1 MASNE
6 TKKHQDIESI
16 VPVQSV
22 SHGNISPVDDTHN
35 SKHGLFRPS
44 TDGMRTT
51 KRGLKSR
58 HVQLMAIGGSIGTAL
73 FVGIGNSLSR
83 AGPLS
88 LLLGYIFW
96 GLGFIWPCNL
106 YTAEMVA
113 YLPIKGQIFELA
125 SRYVDPAV
133 GFALG
138 WTYFF
143 GGSMLVC
150 VEHAAV
156 AAVIQYWNTDINP
169 AVWISISIVVCY
181 TLNVAA
187 VQWYGESEFIMAST
201 KIILLAGLIMLTFI
215 TMVGGNPQHDVYGF
229 RYWTGGLAMH
239 PYYAAGVAGNFLG
252 WWSCVR
258 YAAFTI
264 AGPDL
269 ITMAAG
275 EMEDPRKTIP
285 RVARLVFYRLVGFY
299 IVGVLAVGII
309 CSSRDTGLLGAIED
323 GGSGAGA
330 SPWVIGIQNLGIT
343 GLPSLI
349 NAVIML
355 SGLSCGN
362 AYLYSTSRTLYSLAQ
377 DGQAP
382 KFLLKCTKAGVPIYC
397 VSIVTLLGCLT
408 YLSASAGA
416 VTVFFWFVNLTTI
429 AFVAVYTTYLFVW
442 TRWYAALKAQG
453 ISRDA
458 LPYKAPFAP
467 YGAWFGVAAGC
478 TCMFFIGFDVFSP
491 WSTEGFVTYYFGLVY
506 GLVMFVF
513 WKVYKKTKWVV
524 PAEADLVTGKAEV
537 DEDCKRWESPE
548 AREKE
553 QQRLAEMS
561 FFGRL
566 WERMW

>member
-1 MASNE
+1 MSAEAKTTSD
-6 TKKHQDIESI
+6 KESI
-16 VPVQSV
+16 DPVYSV
-22 SHGNISPVDDTHN
+22 APGQLEEIAD
-35 SKHGLFRPS
+35 
-44 TDGMRTT
+44 DGMPKPVLQPLHAT

-73 FVGIGNSLSR
+73 FVGIGGSLSR

-96 GLGFIWPCNL
+96 GIGFIWPCNL

-113 YLPIKGQIFELA
+113 YLPVKGQIFELA
-125 SRYVDPAV
+125 NRYVDPAM

-156 AAVIQYWNTDINP
+156 AAVIQFWNSDINP
-169 AVWISISIVVCY
+169 AVWITISIVACY

-187 VQWYGESEFIMAST
+187 VKWYGESEFIMAST
-201 KIILLAGLIMLTFI
+201 KIILLVGLILLTFI
-215 TMVGGNPQHDVYGF
+215 TMVGGNPQNDTYGF
-229 RYWTGGLAMH
+229 RYWKNGLATH
-239 PYYAAGVAGNFLG
+239 PYYSTGVTGDFLG

-264 AGPDL
+264 SGPDL

-275 EMEDPRKTIP
+275 EIQHPRKTIP

-299 IVGVLAVGII
+299 IVGVLAVGIL
-309 CSSRDTGLLGAIED
+309 CSSRDTRLLGAIAAGE
-323 GGSGAGA
+323 SGAAA
-330 SPWVIGIQNLGIT
+330 SPWVVGIENLGIQ
-343 GLPSLI
+343 GLPSVI

-382 KFLLKCTKAGVPIYC
+382 RIFLRCTRAGVPIYC
-397 VSIVTLLGCLT
+397 VSLVSLIGCLT
-408 YLSASAGA
+408 YLVSSSGA

-429 AFVAVYTTYLFVW
+429 AFVLVYTMYMFVW
-442 TRWYAALKAQG
+442 TRWYEACKAQG
-453 ISRDA
+453 LDRNA
-458 LPYKAPFAP
+458 LPYRVPFAP
-467 YGAWFGVAAGC
+467 YTAWIGIGIGC
-478 TCMFFIGFDVFSP
+478 TCMLFIGFDVFVP
-491 WSTEGFVTYYFGLVY
+491 WDTQGFITYYFGLAF
-506 GLVMFVF
+506 GLAAFVF

-524 PAEADLVTGKAEV
+524 AHNADIYSGKAEI
-537 DEDCKRWESPE
+537 DEECTQWESPE
-548 AREKE
+548 AIARERA
-553 QQRLAEMS
+553 RLAELNI
-561 FFGRL
+561 FTRA
-566 WERMW
+566 WERIW

>member
-1 MASNE
+1 MSEEAKDNPD
-6 TKKHQDIESI
+6 KESI
-16 VPVQSV
+16 TPVDSV
-22 SHGNISPVDDTHN
+22 SPGQLGDVTKSGM
-35 SKHGLFRPS
+35 SKPAMHPLH
-44 TDGMRTT
+44 TT

-73 FVGIGNSLSR
+73 FVGIGGSLSR

-88 LLLGYIFW
+88 LLLGYILW
-96 GLGFIWPCNL
+96 GVGFIWPCNL
-106 YTAEMVA
+106 YTAEMIA
-113 YLPIKGQIFELA
+113 YLPVKGQIFELA

-156 AAVIQYWNTDINP
+156 AAVIQFWNADINP
-169 AVWISISIVVCY
+169 AAWITISIAVCY
-181 TLNVAA
+181 FLNVAA
-187 VQWYGESEFIMAST
+187 VKWYGESEFIMAST
-201 KIILLAGLIMLTFI
+201 KIILLVGLILLTFI
-215 TMVGGNPQHDVYGF
+215 TMVGGNPQNDAYGF
-229 RYWTGGLAMH
+229 RYWKNGLATH
-239 PYYAAGVAGNFLG
+239 PYYTTGTTGDFLG
-252 WWSCVR
+252 WWTCVR

-275 EMEDPRKTIP
+275 EIQHPRKTIP

-309 CSSRDTGLLGAIED
+309 CSSRDTRLLGAIQAGE
-323 GGSGAGA
+323 SGAAA
-330 SPWVIGIQNLGIT
+330 SPWVVGIENLGIQ

-382 KFLLKCTKAGVPIYC
+382 KIFLRCTKSGVPIYC
-397 VSIVTLLGCLT
+397 VSLVSLIGCLT
-408 YLSASAGA
+408 YLVSSNGA

-429 AFVAVYTTYLFVW
+429 AFVLVYTMYMFVW
-442 TRWYAALKAQG
+442 TRWYEACKAQG
-453 ISRDA
+453 LDRNT
-458 LPYKAPFAP
+458 LPYRVPFAP
-467 YGAWFGVAAGC
+467 YTAWIGIVTGC
-478 TCMFFIGFDVFSP
+478 TLMLFIGFDVFAP
-491 WSTEGFVTYYFGLVY
+491 WNTEGFITYYFGLGF
-506 GLVMFVF
+506 GLAAFVF
-513 WKVYKKTKWVV
+513 WKVYKKTKWVS
-524 PAEADLVTGKAEV
+524 PHDADIYSGKAEI
-537 DEDCKRWESPE
+537 DEECKQWESPE
-548 AREKE
+548 ADEKE
-553 QQRLAEMS
+553 RMRLAELNV
-561 FFGRL
+561 FTRT
-566 WERMW
+566 WEKMW